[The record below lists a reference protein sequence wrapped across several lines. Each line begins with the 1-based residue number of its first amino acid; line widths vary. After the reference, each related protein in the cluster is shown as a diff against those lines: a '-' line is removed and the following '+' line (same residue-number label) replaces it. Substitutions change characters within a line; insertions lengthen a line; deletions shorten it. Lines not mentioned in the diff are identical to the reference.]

1 MREKY
6 WLLPL
11 SVTETKKQ
19 YMYGLHLVGGENYDP
34 VEEFPPEQMKKLS
47 ALMDADLG
55 RFDEFM
61 RIVDEEFIKN
71 KKKSAGYAK
80 NN

>member
-11 SVTETKKQ
+11 SVIETKKESRH
-19 YMYGLHLVGGENYDP
+19 GLHLVGGENYDP
-34 VEEFPPEQMKKLS
+34 VEEFSPEQMKKLS